1 MKLNTRMI
9 INLILAFIVLFIL
22 MGCKVIERYTEDPMP
37 EVQEDPMPDAQE
49 DPMPEAQEDPVPE
62 AQEEPVP
69 MNDKMDVDLDV
80 PEIKMPPAKIGEL
93 GYYNFAKVMYF

>member
-22 MGCKVIERYTEDPMP
+22 MGCKVIERYTEDSMT
-37 EVQEDPMPDAQE
+37 
-49 DPMPEAQEDPVPE
+49 PEAQG
-62 AQEEPVP
+62 EPVP

-80 PEIKMPPAKIGEL
+80 PEIKMPPAKLGEI